1 VRHTAVLAWLTT
13 DAWEPLVAAL
23 GLGAARTVPLAWLM
37 PALGGPRLA
46 PELRVAL
53 GLLLSV
59 LCLPFLLPAASV
71 TLAGLGPVG
80 CLLLVARELL
90 VGLTV
95 GLCAA
100 AVFRA
105 AEAAGRLVDVVRG
118 ANLAE
123 VLAPLTEERASPM
136 GELYL
141 FLAIVVFLE
150 LGGLRGFATAL
161 GRSYEAVPLGL
172 TTSPAVALRAAA
184 ALVTASVGKLLET
197 AVGLAAP
204 VVVAMWLADAALGVV
219 GRAAPQLSLTFAVM
233 PAKALLGLGVV
244 LLGIGA
250 LDGAL
255 VAGFPAWIA
264 LVEGAFGLW
273 RAR

>member
-1 VRHTAVLAWLTT
+1 VLPWLTT
-13 DAWEPLVAAL
+13 DAGAPLVTAL
-23 GLGAARTVPLAWLM
+23 GLGLARTLPLVWLV

-46 PELRVAL
+46 IALRVAL
-53 GLLLSV
+53 GLLLSM
-59 LCLPFLLPAASV
+59 LCLPVLLPAASGALV
-71 TLAGLGPVG
+71 ALGPVG
-80 CLLLVARELL
+80 CLLLVGRELL

-100 AVFRA
+100 VVFRA

-118 ANLAE
+118 ANVAE
-123 VLAPLTEERASPM
+123 VLAPLTEERASPI
-136 GELYL
+136 GDLYT

-161 GRSYEAVPLGL
+161 GRSYEAVPVGL
-172 TTSPAVALRAAA
+172 AGSPVVPLRSAAT
-184 ALVTASVGKLLET
+184 LVSHSVGKLLES

-219 GRAAPQLSLTFAVM
+219 GRVAPQVSLGFAAM

-244 LLGIGA
+244 LLSIGA
-250 LDGAL
+250 VDGAL
-255 VAGFPAWIA
+255 VAGFPAW
-264 LVEGAFGLW
+264 LGVVERAFGVW
-273 RAR
+273 RGR